1 MKFVRFGGRQG
12 TFFSKEILNFLFVI
26 PLFLSICSRSFMAH
40 DEGYYI
46 LQSRAIVD
54 SGNWLAPTSWGIPVF
69 DRSIGVQW
77 IIAGCQKVFGYTS
90 WSSHIPSLVF
100 ALVSLFSTYFLAKRF
115 FGKQLA
121 MTSTGILLLSPIF
134 LDYTH
139 LATQDMPL
147 LAIELVGIYSLVN
160 VEKEKV
166 NLYYLFSGMW
176 MGIGF
181 LVKGFMI
188 FLPILAIIPF
198 IFWTKRYLL
207 SSKLFLAGFI
217 IGWIPVTI
225 WIALSVHEYGFEV
238 ISELLGK
245 LIYLSGDSTFSE
257 GPFYYLWNIPLFT
270 IPWCFFSINSLSYGI
285 RNWRDERLFVFVVY
299 PLVLTFLLSCFKTK
313 TTYYGLQLTPFISI
327 LAAYSVVLLNANR
340 VLRKRIIVLIKGF
353 GLCLIVASIVLALG
367 YINGAFII
375 DAYTFSVIMLVSLI
389 MSSTWISLSKSDSG
403 RRIFVKLMLCQ
414 WAVMVILT
422 QGGFLTDRNP
432 AIRSA
437 LSDNY
442 SVMTMIGDQ
451 RVSFVE
457 ASEKLAANDSKKRI
471 LIALAMKKLNHS
483 LISNDNMT
491 EGDLAWIH
499 ERDIHLLPPGGLSI
513 LYSNNDLLPWVL
525 VAKN

>member
-1 MKFVRFGGRQG
+1 MKLVRFGVGKEKL
-12 TFFSKEILNFLFVI
+12 FSKEILSFLFII
-26 PLFLSICSRSFMAH
+26 PLFLSIRSRSFMAH

-46 LQSRAIVD
+46 LQSRAIID
-54 SGNWLAPTSWGIPVF
+54 SGNWLAPTSWGIPVY

-90 WSSHIPSLVF
+90 WSSHIPSLAF
-100 ALVSLFSTYFLAKRF
+100 ALVSLLSTYFLAKKF

-121 MTSTGILLLSPIF
+121 MTSAGLLLLSPVF

-147 LAIELVGIYSLVN
+147 LAIELVGIYSIVSA
-160 VEKEKV
+160 EKEKI

-188 FLPILAIIPF
+188 FLPILAITPF
-198 IFWTKRYLL
+198 VFWAKRYLL

-225 WIALSVHEYGFEV
+225 WITLSVHEYGFEV
-238 ISELLGK
+238 VSELFGK
-245 LIYLSGDSTFSE
+245 LIYLSGDSMFSE

-270 IPWCFFSINSLSYGI
+270 IPWCLFIINPLSYGI

-327 LAAYSVVLLNANR
+327 LAAYSIVLMNANR
-340 VLRKRIIVLIKGF
+340 ALRKRLIVIIKGL
-353 GLCLIVASIVLALG
+353 GLCLIIASIVLAVG
-367 YINGAFII
+367 YINGVFII
-375 DAYTFSVIMLVSLI
+375 DAYTFLVIMLVSLI
-389 MSSTWISLSKSDSG
+389 ISLVWISLGKSDGG
-403 RRIFVKLMLCQ
+403 RRVFVKLMLCQ

-437 LSDNY
+437 LSENH
-442 SVMTMIGDQ
+442 SVMTMIGEQ

-457 ASEKLAANDSKKRI
+457 TSEKLVSNDSKKRI
-471 LIALAMKKLNHS
+471 LISLAMKKLNHS
-483 LISNDNMT
+483 LISNDNMM

-499 ERDIHLLPPGGLSI
+499 ERDIHLLPPGDLSI